1 MPTSRAGKT
10 IRVLVAEDS
19 PTARMLLVELL
30 RSAKDFEVVGE
41 AANGAEAIER
51 AVELSPDLIIM
62 DVHMPILNGLDAT
75 KEIMRQAPAPI
86 LMVSAA
92 ASSNDVALALSA
104 TQAGALMI
112 LEKPHNPSDPDFAGE
127 AEQLLTMARA
137 MAGVKVVRRWGGSR
151 QPAAIATRARAAAN
165 RAVKLIAIGT
175 STGGP
180 AALHRI
186 FIDLE
191 RDFPVPI
198 VVVQHM
204 AHGFIGGLASW
215 LGANTSLKVT
225 VAEQNEPL
233 VGGTIYLAPDDA
245 HLGVTPDGRAALS
258 HSAPLNGF
266 RPSADHLFDS
276 SARAYGSSL
285 VAVIL
290 TGMGSDGA
298 DGLATVK
305 ARHGRIIAQDER
317 SSVIF
322 GMNQQAIERGL
333 ADEVLP
339 LDTIGRRLAELTD
352 AGKEGGGSP

>member
-19 PTARMLLVELL
+19 PTARMLLVELF

-92 ASSNDVALALSA
+92 ASSSDVALALSA

-112 LEKPHNPSDPDFAGE
+112 LEKPHNPSDPEFAGE

-151 QPAAIATRARAAAN
+151 QPAAIATRVAAN
-165 RAVKLIAIGT
+165 RAVKLVAIGT

-191 RDFPVPI
+191 HDFSVPI

-204 AHGFIGGLASW
+204 ARGFIGGLASW

-225 VAEQNEPL
+225 VAEQNESL
-233 VGGTIYLAPDDA
+233 AGGTIYLAPDDA
-245 HLGVTPDGRAALS
+245 HLGVTPDGRVALS
-258 HSAPLNGF
+258 NSAPLSGF

-276 SARAYGSSL
+276 CARAYGSSL

-298 DGLATVK
+298 EGLATVK
-305 ARHGRIIAQDER
+305 ARQGRVIAQDER
-317 SSVIF
+317 SSIVF

-333 ADEVLP
+333 VDEVLP
-339 LDTIGRRLAELTD
+339 LDNIGQRLAELTD
-352 AGKEGGGSP
+352 AGRGGGGSS